1 MSRFIQ
7 IAVLKPAILAVL
19 VLAGCAPM
27 PDVQAVISARDIV
40 MNRPNTDQPEAL
52 FRMFPNGTGTVN
64 FTNGVSGP
72 QDVTWTFNRGVF
84 CLDADE
90 GLVASFGCAR
100 LNLTDDEVTLAHIA
114 SDSVVT
120 GTLVAR

>member
-1 MSRFIQ
+1 MSRFNHC
-7 IAVLKPAILAVL
+7 AVLKPAVLTAL

-52 FRMFPNGTGTVN
+52 FRMFPDGTGTID

-72 QDVTWTFNRGVF
+72 QDVTWTLNRGIF
-84 CLDADE
+84 CLNADE

-100 LNLTDDEVTLAHIA
+100 LNLTEDEVTLAHIA